1 MTTHAIEKA
10 RRSSENVIMHR
21 AGDAAD
27 LAAFQDLRRE
37 RRSRLAED
45 LASRQTK
52 TRYFP
57 VLSVLAP
64 VMTQFEGEITYPG
77 DPMALYAA
85 LSVAVHRAVDD
96 AGPLEEAKHYNDLAP
111 EWTAFPSKEYRATAS
126 AGGFRPYTTNP
137 NTDETVFDPRVWDES
152 ARMRWIRL
160 LREVRPRVVLISSV
174 SPAHRYALE
183 IAALAKSEVPSAY
196 VVLGGRHADETITA
210 TPDGGRAVIKPSGTV
225 AVIQEGKA
233 PRVVDAIVSGEAYYA
248 VDVLMRALAL
258 ATDLQHRWVD
268 RENVFLCLQGILA
281 EESVGPG
288 KSLIALATSQAGD
301 TFHGI
306 ALQGPTL
313 DLAAVPSPY
322 EAFAIRSHFPIFTDP
337 ATDAVLRTAH
347 FMVSNACPYRC
358 NFCSESVQIGNGL
371 RRFRD
376 DAVGKAIERVCEY
389 VSYHARALF
398 FDDSVF
404 WSGRYRDIS
413 DFCRELSW
421 IRSAA
426 PDSLDSCLRRFLTS
440 DGDLERLRNL
450 QWGAQL
456 TVDTLVALHSKE
468 ESGKILQQ
476 MRDAGCSYIYIGIES
491 MSTQV
496 MNNIHKNL
504 RRDESRPWGQKVREA
519 AALVKSHGFQL
530 GTSVLFGLDGET
542 RSSIDETI
550 REVGRLIDDK
560 LIDLASPNILTYH
573 PATPI
578 TRQHGMHDRLDYHSP
593 RIDNRKPYIYFEEAF
608 PGVVSV
614 ILSEDDIW
622 HIHNET
628 QRQWGGA
635 RNDTSPDLSQVSL
648 GEVEEMCGEFSEARH
663 VDVGMR

>member
-1 MTTHAIEKA
+1 
-10 RRSSENVIMHR
+10 MHR
-21 AGDAAD
+21 PGVAAD
-27 LAAFQDLRRE
+27 PAAFQELRRQ
-37 RRSRLAED
+37 RRRQLTED
-45 LASRQTK
+45 LASGRSR

-64 VMTQFEGEITYPG
+64 VMTQSEGEITYPG

-96 AGPLEEAKHYNDLAP
+96 AGPLEQARHYNDLAP
-111 EWTAFPSKEYRATAS
+111 EWKAFPSKEYRATAS
-126 AGGFRPYTTNP
+126 SEGFRPYGTEP
-137 NTDETVFDPRVWDES
+137 NTDQTVFDPRVWDEPT
-152 ARMRWIRL
+152 RMKCIHL

-183 IAALAKSEVPSAY
+183 IAALVKAEVPNAY
-196 VVLGGRHADETITA
+196 VVLGGRHVDETITA
-210 TPDGGRAVIKPSGTV
+210 TPDGGSVVVRPSSTV

-233 PRVVDAIVSGEAYYA
+233 PRVIDALISGEAYYA
-248 VDVLMRALAL
+248 VDALMRALAM
-258 ATDLQHRWVD
+258 AMDLERCWVR
-268 RENVFLCLQGILA
+268 RERVLPCLQGILA
-281 EESVGPG
+281 EEGVGPG
-288 KSLIALATSQAGD
+288 KSLMVLASGMAGD
-301 TFHGI
+301 SFCGI
-306 ALQGPTL
+306 ALNGPQL
-313 DLAAVPSPY
+313 DLASLPAPY

-337 ATDAVLRTAH
+337 VTGDVLRTAH

-358 NFCSESVQIGNGL
+358 NFCSESVQVGHGL

-376 DAVGKAIERVCEY
+376 DAVGRAIERVCEY
-389 VSYHARALF
+389 VSYDAKALF

-413 DFCRELSW
+413 EFCEELSR
-421 IRSAA
+421 IRTAD
-426 PDSLDSCLRRFLTS
+426 PHTLHPRLRRFLA
-440 DGDLERLRNL
+440 DEGDLSRLQNL
-450 QWGAQL
+450 KWGAQL
-456 TVDTLVALHSKE
+456 TVDTLVALHSIE
-468 ESGKILQQ
+468 ESARILRK

-496 MNNIHKNL
+496 MNGIHKNL
-504 RRDESRPWGQKVREA
+504 RRDESRPWREKVREA
-519 AALVKSHGFQL
+519 AALVKSHGMQL

-550 REVGRLIDDK
+550 HEVGRLIDDE

-578 TRQHGMHDRLDYHSP
+578 TRQHKMQERLDYHSP

-628 QRQWGGA
+628 QRRWGGA
-635 RNDTSPDLSQVSL
+635 RNDTSP
-648 GEVEEMCGEFSEARH
+648 EVRLNTESRPEGAADEITQETYA
-663 VDVGMR
+663 GI

>member
-1 MTTHAIEKA
+1 MTTHAIDAAGRK
-10 RRSSENVIMHR
+10 VDVVMHR
-21 AGDAAD
+21 PGDAVD
-27 LAAFQDLRRE
+27 PVAFQELRQQRRE
-37 RRSRLAED
+37 KLEGD
-45 LASRQTK
+45 LVSGLLR

-64 VMTQFEGEITYPG
+64 VMTQSEGEITYPG

-96 AGPLEEAKHYNDLAP
+96 AGPLENARHYNDLAP
-111 EWTAFPSKEYRATAS
+111 EWKRFPSKEYRAAAS
-126 AGGFRPYTTNP
+126 STGFRPYGTEP
-137 NTDETVFDPRVWDES
+137 NTDQMVFDPRVWDES
-152 ARMRWIRL
+152 ARMKWITL

-183 IAALAKSEVPSAY
+183 IAAMVKAELPNAY
-196 VVLGGRHADETITA
+196 VVLGGRHVDETMTA
-210 TPDGGRAVIKPSGTV
+210 TPDGGRIVVRPSGTV

-233 PRVVDAIVSGEAYYA
+233 PPVIDALVSGEAYYA
-248 VDVLMRALAL
+248 VDALMRALAM
-258 ATDLQHRWVD
+258 AMDLERRWV
-268 RENVFLCLQGILA
+268 RPERVLPCLQGILA
-281 EESVGPG
+281 EEGVGAG
-288 KSLIALATSQAGD
+288 KSLVVLASDETGES
-301 TFHGI
+301 FCGI
-306 ALQGPTL
+306 ALNGPQL
-313 DLAAVPSPY
+313 DLALLPAPY

-337 ATDAVLRTAH
+337 VTGDILRTAH

-358 NFCSESVQIGNGL
+358 NFCSESVQIGHGL

-376 DAVGKAIERVCEY
+376 DAIGRAIERVCEY
-389 VSYHARALF
+389 VSYDAKSLF

-413 DFCRELSW
+413 DFCEELSK
-421 IRSAA
+421 IRAA
-426 PDSLDSCLRRFLTS
+426 EPGDLHPRLRRFLTD
-440 DGDLERLRNL
+440 DGDISRLRNL

-456 TVDTLVALHSKE
+456 TVDTLAALHSQE
-468 ESGKILQQ
+468 ESEKILRQ

-496 MNNIHKNL
+496 MNGIHKNL
-504 RRDESRPWGQKVREA
+504 RRDESWPWREKVRHA
-519 AALVKSHGFQL
+519 ARMVKSQGITL

-550 REVGRLIDDK
+550 HEVGRLIDDE
-560 LIDLASPNILTYH
+560 LVDLASPNILTYH

-578 TRQHGMHDRLDYHSP
+578 TRQHGMQDQLDYHSP

-628 QRQWGGA
+628 QRRWGGA
-635 RNDTSPDLSQVSL
+635 RNDTSPESVLQVEGRAEGTA
-648 GEVEEMCGEFSEARH
+648 GEIIQQTYAGI
-663 VDVGMR
+663 